1 MCAGEGTLD
10 TMDDRV
16 NTTMH
21 SRDSDPNRGK
31 IIAGRYTIVRTLGR
45 GGMGKVLLVDDQ
57 LTGERVA
64 LKMLRAMHLANDQ
77 VVARF
82 LREIDAVRRLDH
94 PCIVKIY
101 DAKHTDTELY
111 YTMEYVRGI
120 SLRQWRQQKGNLA
133 FASVTRVLCLVADG
147 LEHAHK
153 VTVHRDISPENIMV
167 MKDGT
172 VRLLDFGLAKLEDNN
187 PNLTRI
193 GVGMGK
199 VMYLPPEQRYNAA
212 KVDHRAD
219 IFPLGV
225 ILYELLT
232 GKLPKPEAPLSLLR
246 PDLPRELDAFL
257 AKATAEAPSAR
268 YQTAR
273 EFRIALLEI
282 YRLHEAREQAAAERE
297 QKRANSWRG
306 RLQAW
311 WKKRFGR
318 TAPATLSEE
327 G

>member
-1 MCAGEGTLD
+1 
-10 TMDDRV
+10 MDDRV
-16 NTTMH
+16 KTTMH
-21 SRDSDPNRGK
+21 SRDTDPNRGK
-31 IIAGRYTIVRTLGR
+31 VIAGRYTVARTLGR

-64 LKMLRAMHLANDQ
+64 LKMLRTMHLANDQ

-94 PCIVKIY
+94 PCIVKIH
-101 DAKHTDTELY
+101 DAKQTDTEIY
-111 YTMEYVRGI
+111 YTMEYIRGI

-133 FASVTRVLCLVADG
+133 FASVTRVLCLVADA
-147 LEHAHK
+147 LEHAHQ

-167 MKDGT
+167 LKDGS

-232 GKLPKPEAPLSLLR
+232 GKLPKPDAPLSGLR
-246 PDLPRELDAFL
+246 PDLPAELDAFV

-268 YQTAR
+268 FQTAR
-273 EFRIALLEI
+273 EFRMALLEI
-282 YRLHEAREQAAAERE
+282 YRLHEAREKAIAERE
-297 QKRANSWRG
+297 QRRTQSVWG
-306 RLQAW
+306 RVQAW
-311 WKKRFGR
+311 WRRRMKRP
-318 TAPATLSEE
+318 APQAPETP
-327 G
+327 

>member
-147 LEHAHK
+147 LEHGGF
-153 VTVHRDISPENIMV
+153 VHQTPPHEVLAQVAVALTEGGHRLIEPLALQHPGTHEDLAESDFVAQPGPAALCDVVLYPTPPPTSPAPGPPRAFGSE
-167 MKDGT
+167 
-172 VRLLDFGLAKLEDNN
+172 RLRSRWG
-187 PNLTRI
+187 
-193 GVGMGK
+193 
-199 VMYLPPEQRYNAA
+199 
-212 KVDHRAD
+212 
-219 IFPLGV
+219 
-225 ILYELLT
+225 
-232 GKLPKPEAPLSLLR
+232 
-246 PDLPRELDAFL
+246 
-257 AKATAEAPSAR
+257 
-268 YQTAR
+268 
-273 EFRIALLEI
+273 
-282 YRLHEAREQAAAERE
+282 AERA
-297 QKRANSWRG
+297 RAWNEAGPIRS
-306 RLQAW
+306 
-311 WKKRFGR
+311 
-318 TAPATLSEE
+318 TH
-327 G
+327 